1 MNGPRDDH
9 SQQSKSERERQIL
22 CASTYMWNL
31 KYDIKELIY
40 KTEMDSQIENELMV
54 TKEERGG
61 GITGINRYTLLYI
74 K

>member
-1 MNGPRDDH
+1 
-9 SQQSKSERERQIL
+9 
-22 CASTYMWNL
+22 MWNL

>member
-9 SQQSKSERERQIL
+9 TQQSKSERERQIL
-22 CASTYMWNL
+22 CAITYMWNL
-31 KYDIKELIY
+31 KYDIQELIY
-40 KTEMDSQIENELMV
+40 KTEMDSQIESKLMV

-61 GITGINRYTLLYI
+61 GITGINRYTLPYI